1 MTPKE
6 YISQGKAI
14 IIADD
19 FGMSNGTDSAI
30 TELILAKKLH
40 ATSMLV
46 TSDRFNDANPDLL
59 PKCVVGLH
67 FDLTFGKAI
76 SIEGKSI
83 ITDQSGNFNKS
94 FAQIML
100 LCILK
105 NKEMQALIS
114 KEVKAQ
120 LQKLHEK
127 FGAISHIDGHQH
139 IHMNPLIFKEIQ
151 RFATDFQVQRIRFIN
166 EKIFQLQAFNPSNF
180 IGLIKLLLLRTL
192 GLFCNYNSKIYFIS
206 ILHTCKISNNILA
219 KYQVPKGFDS
229 IEIMLHPSNH
239 ELDFNTTNKEKTHL
253 LSPFRKIEKNCLEN

>member
-19 FGMSNGTDSAI
+19 FCMSNGTDSAI

-40 ATSMLV
+40 ATSILV

-105 NKEMQALIS
+105 NKEMQALILVMNMA
-114 KEVKAQ
+114 EDVGWGMHYLFRLVVIAG
-120 LQKLHEK
+120 LLPPK
-127 FGAISHIDGHQH
+127 F
-139 IHMNPLIFKEIQ
+139 
-151 RFATDFQVQRIRFIN
+151 RV
-166 EKIFQLQAFNPSNF
+166 
-180 IGLIKLLLLRTL
+180 LL
-192 GLFCNYNSKIYFIS
+192 
-206 ILHTCKISNNILA
+206 
-219 KYQVPKGFDS
+219 KG
-229 IEIMLHPSNH
+229 N
-239 ELDFNTTNKEKTHL
+239 
-253 LSPFRKIEKNCLEN
+253 